1 MRNEVPSKSLE
12 WSNLVL
18 GVCFIYAAYMF
29 GGLPAAAWNAG
40 ITGTLIVCCSAVA
53 LTRYGAW
60 AEWSN
65 LLLGCWAVVAP
76 FLLGFGSESVA
87 MWTHVLLGL
96 CVATIAAIQ
105 LFAGRQTDKPSSTR
119 LKPGE

>member
-1 MRNEVPSKSLE
+1 MKSEVPSKSLE

-18 GVCFIYAAYMF
+18 GAGFICAAYMF
-29 GGLPAAAWNAG
+29 GGLPVVAWNAG
-40 ITGTLIVCCSAVA
+40 ITGTLMVCCSAVA

-65 LLLGCWAVVAP
+65 LLLGCWAAVAP
-76 FLLGFGSESVA
+76 FLLGFGSAPVA

-105 LFAGRQTDKPSSTR
+105 LFAGRQTDKPSGTR

>member
-1 MRNEVPSKSLE
+1 MKSEVPSKSLE

-18 GVCFIYAAYMF
+18 GAAFVCAAYMF
-29 GGLPAAAWNAG
+29 GGQPVAAWNAA
-40 ITGTLIVCCSAVA
+40 ITGTLMVCCSAVA

-60 AEWSN
+60 VEWSN
-65 LLLGCWAVVAP
+65 LLLGSWAVVAP
-76 FLLGFGSESVA
+76 FLLGFGSQPVA

-105 LFAGRQTDKPSSTR
+105 LAAARRPSPRASS
-119 LKPGE
+119 